1 MSDASKINETFQ
13 LIIANTTRMKLRVR
27 LNKQTSRLELEGEDL
42 ALSELLVH
50 IKELIL
56 PSYGLSPE
64 AEFTLSLNGTEA
76 LSDTGQTLSSCGIV
90 SGDLICVILHQ
101 PGPVVSPV
109 TPTPSIRAAV
119 PTREAQEEN
128 KRPESPSTSGC
139 EVEMK
144 EAECDQEAGLEED
157 QGAETGP
164 FNPGPMLCSE
174 TENGEVPHAL
184 EVLHHGA
191 QCQNPCDLLVVS
203 AHLLMM
209 ETGFVPQD
217 TEGRP
222 GVMPGAWRAAGGL
235 YRLQYTHPLCEH
247 SLAVVVA
254 VPMANMLV
262 FNASLKVNEAVD
274 NARKLLLKPS
284 SYLMEEWRGEDAAV
298 AYKDLKKLSRIFK
311 DQLAY
316 PLIASARQAMNL
328 PAVFGLTALPPE
340 LLLRILRLTDAAS
353 VVSLSG
359 TCRDLQCA
367 AADLSLWRHMYHRDL
382 RDQINRPRNTDWKEL
397 YKKKYKQRREA
408 ARFRRT
414 RLYPAVPPRPLPP
427 PYHPFPF
434 GPHPLPYPP
443 GIIGGEY
450 DQRPDILPH
459 PSFDPIG
466 PHQGRNPNNRGSFG
480 RRPQGF
486 MGNRSSDIRR
496 GFI

>member
-1 MSDASKINETFQ
+1 
-13 LIIANTTRMKLRVR
+13 MKLRVR
-27 LNKQTSRLELEGEDL
+27 LNKQTSRLTLEGEDP
-42 ALSELLVH
+42 AVSELCVH
-50 IKELIL
+50 IREHLL
-56 PSYGLSPE
+56 PSWGLSPE
-64 AEFTLSLNGTEA
+64 AEFTLSLNGTES

-101 PGPVVSPV
+101 PSPAASPV
-109 TPTPSIRAAV
+109 TPAPGISSPVPAREPHEEIR
-119 PTREAQEEN
+119 
-128 KRPESPSTSGC
+128 RPELPSTSGC
-139 EVEMK
+139 QVEMK
-144 EAECDQEAGLEED
+144 EAEHDQEAEQHYQEAELEEE

-184 EVLHHGA
+184 EVLCHGA
-191 QCQNPCDLLVVS
+191 ECQGPFDSLVVA

-217 TEGRP
+217 AEGRP
-222 GVMPGAWRAAGGL
+222 GVMPAGWRAAGGL

-247 SLAVVVA
+247 SLAALVA

-284 SYLMEEWRGEDAAV
+284 SYVTEEWRGENVAV
-298 AYKDLKKLSRIFK
+298 VYKDLKKLSRTFK

-328 PAVFGLTALPPE
+328 PAVFGLTVLPPE
-340 LLLRILRLTDAAS
+340 LLLRVLRLLDAGS
-353 VVSLSG
+353 VLSLSG
-359 TCRDLQCA
+359 TCRELYGA
-367 AADLSLWRHMYHRDL
+367 AADPSLWRHLYHRDF

-408 ARFRRT
+408 MLFRRT
-414 RLYPAVPPRPLPP
+414 RLCTPGPPWPLI
-427 PYHPFPF
+427 YQPFPF
-434 GPHPLPYPP
+434 IPQPPLYPP

-450 DQRPDILPH
+450 DQTPAIPHGILPR
-459 PSFDPIG
+459 PCFDPIG
-466 PHQGRNPNNRGSFG
+466 PHHRRNPGNRGSFG
-480 RRPQGF
+480 WRPQGP